1 MVCLLIILMTPYI
14 LIYNHTRSD
23 NRALQYLHGG
33 SFEVTLTVPL
43 MICVYQAELYDA
55 GTDNGFTF
63 TSPNWPTEPQ
73 GVVFK

>member
-1 MVCLLIILMTPYI
+1 M
-14 LIYNHTRSD
+14 
-23 NRALQYLHGG
+23 
-33 SFEVTLTVPL
+33 LTVPL
-43 MICVYQAELYDA
+43 MVFVYQAELYDA

>member
-1 MVCLLIILMTPYI
+1 MIILDRTKLLGYHCESVI
-14 LIYNHTRSD
+14 LYRRS
-23 NRALQYLHGG
+23 L
-33 SFEVTLTVPL
+33 EVMLTVPL
-43 MICVYQAELYDA
+43 MIFVYQAELYDA